1 MPADDGN
8 LYRMLEWA
16 RRNGDVTTLK
26 RIRVIVLPLTV
37 RERIILDKVTPDT
50 VVSKEYLSAVRTAI
64 TQTVGRECPL

>member
-8 LYRMLEWA
+8 LFRMLEWA

>member
-8 LYRMLEWA
+8 LFRMLEWA

-50 VVSKEYLSAVRTAI
+50 VVSPEYLSVVRTAI

>member
-50 VVSKEYLSAVRTAI
+50 VVSPEYLSVVRTAI

>member
-1 MPADDGN
+1 MPADEGN
-8 LYRMLEWA
+8 LFRMLEWA

-50 VVSKEYLSAVRTAI
+50 VVSPEYLSVVRTAI

>member
-50 VVSKEYLSAVRTAI
+50 VVSPEYLSAVRTAI